1 LPPSPPFPQAAILTT
16 AIRALARTFLRLARK
31 VSIGQC
37 ISLATGTSTNESTG
51 VLAVLGDTDR
61 AVMPTFHGRFAPSE
75 GKAPMQ
81 WKRFVSRRGLMLVA
95 LTVGL
100 AGTAAFADTDV
111 RTRLRSDFE
120 KAVKGKTVAWVP
132 ITLGNPLGDSWTAA
146 MRENFDRWGVKFIVR
161 DPNFDSNVELQAV
174 TSLINEKPDVLI
186 VHNPNVSLLAK
197 EIKRA
202 MDSGIYVI
210 QINMRSNQPS
220 DAYVGVDYYDTGR
233 IIAKD
238 IVAECG
244 DGKSSGK
251 VAIVQGEPTAGGSV
265 DQLKGAMEVFA
276 TDKSIKVVS
285 TQAANWDSS
294 KANEVTATV
303 LQQHPD
309 LCATYGFWGIMQAG
323 AAQAVKAAGLQGKV
337 KVYASSEGNYGDCDL
352 LEQGLFYKLLSFR
365 SDVQG
370 QQISDAVVTLLESG
384 NKPGSK
390 ELIYLSNQYWVTGK
404 QDRRYC
410 FEKGATE
417 AAK

>member
-1 LPPSPPFPQAAILTT
+1 
-16 AIRALARTFLRLARK
+16 
-31 VSIGQC
+31 
-37 ISLATGTSTNESTG
+37 
-51 VLAVLGDTDR
+51 
-61 AVMPTFHGRFAPSE
+61 
-75 GKAPMQ
+75 MQ

-244 DGKSSGK
+244 GGKSSGK

-303 LQQHPD
+303 LSSIPTSARPMAFGASCRRERRRRSKRRDSRAKSRSTHRAKAIT
-309 LCATYGFWGIMQAG
+309 ATAIFSSKVCSTNCCRSGLTCRDNRYPTPSSPCL
-323 AAQAVKAAGLQGKV
+323 KAAT
-337 KVYASSEGNYGDCDL
+337 S
-352 LEQGLFYKLLSFR
+352 R
-365 SDVQG
+365 
-370 QQISDAVVTLLESG
+370 
-384 NKPGSK
+384 
-390 ELIYLSNQYWVTGK
+390 
-404 QDRRYC
+404 
-410 FEKGATE
+410 E
-417 AAK
+417 AKS